1 LALSQRENIWE
12 RGGEMIKK
20 MSMIVVSSVLLL
32 TGCSSEMEFG
42 EVSSAIRDSQDM
54 QSEEVVEAES
64 EDALD
69 VDWAENRLRSDF
81 ISEPDWQAAW
91 DFLTPAI
98 DTSTGE
104 LFYYRPE
111 AMSQSDEMSVYFT
124 LNLEPTAHRSGINV
138 VSFGDSPKGLRGMQI
153 GNSSFDF
160 DLSNCISYEDG
171 DESSIEICRHGLTQ
185 TDDAELIDL
194 AATGDIPWVVF
205 TDSGDFS
212 SNLSWAELDSMLMVL
227 SANLGLSLGYDFPL
241 ERLCEQLGPGSC
253 ESYEFQFE
261 FD

>member
-1 LALSQRENIWE
+1 
-12 RGGEMIKK
+12 MMKK
-20 MSMIVVSSVLLL
+20 ISAIIVSSLLLL
-32 TGCSSEMEFG
+32 TGCSSQMEFG
-42 EVSSAIRDSQDM
+42 QVSSAIRDSQDM
-54 QSEEVVEAES
+54 QSEDGVEAES
-64 EDALD
+64 ENYLD
-69 VDWAENRLRSDF
+69 VDWSENRLSSDF

-98 DTSTGE
+98 NTSTGE

-124 LNLEPTAHRSGINV
+124 LNLEPTEHRSGINV
-138 VSFGDSPKGLRGMQI
+138 VSFGDSTKGLRGMQI

-160 DLSNCISYEDG
+160 EPSNCISYEDG

-205 TDSGDFS
+205 TDTGDFS
-212 SNLSWAELDSMLMVL
+212 STLSWEELDSMLMVL
-227 SANLGLSLGYDFPL
+227 SANLGLTLGYDFPL

-253 ESYEFQFE
+253 ESYEFEFE
-261 FD
+261 FDLGG

>member
-1 LALSQRENIWE
+1 
-12 RGGEMIKK
+12 MIKK
-20 MSMIVVSSVLLL
+20 MSTIVVSSLLLL
-32 TGCSSEMEFG
+32 TGCSGEMEFG

-64 EDALD
+64 EDALN
-69 VDWAENRLRSDF
+69 VDWAENRLRADF
-81 ISEPDWQAAW
+81 ISEPDWNAAW

-111 AMSQSDEMSVYFT
+111 AISQSDEMSVYFT
-124 LNLEPTAHRSGINV
+124 LNLEPTAHRSGVTV
-138 VSFGDSPKGLRGMQI
+138 VSIGDSPKGLRGMQI

-160 DLSNCISYEDG
+160 DPSNCISYEDG
-171 DESSIEICRHGLTQ
+171 DESSIESCRFGLAQ

-205 TDSGDFS
+205 TDTGDFS
-212 SNLSWAELDSMLMVL
+212 STLSWEELDSMLMVL
-227 SANLGLSLGYDFPL
+227 SANLGLTLGYDFPL
-241 ERLCEQLGPGSC
+241 ELLCEQLGPGSC
-253 ESYEFQFE
+253 ESYEFEFE
-261 FD
+261 FDLGG